1 MSNRN
6 ETDESAPNLE
16 RVEFQKLVRTY
27 SRTVFN
33 LAYAI
38 VGDRG
43 AAEEVSQDVFFR
55 VWQHLR
61 NFKGQSAFPTW
72 LYAITRNTAISYR
85 RKLLSR
91 GASKTSAYD
100 QIPEEY
106 LPVDVQSTTDFL
118 EERLLINL
126 IAELPPDMQ
135 SVIRL
140 FYLEEQS
147 VDRVAQVLRIPN
159 GTVKTLLHR
168 ARLRLQTRFEKY
180 RMEKLK

>member
-33 LAYAI
+33 LAYSI

-85 RKLLSR
+85 RKLLSC

-118 EERLLINL
+118 EERLLINF

>member
-1 MSNRN
+1 MSDRN
-6 ETDESAPNLE
+6 ETDGTAAH
-16 RVEFQKLVRTY
+16 RDRAEFQNVVRTY

-43 AAEEVSQDVFFR
+43 AAEEVSQDVFLR
-55 VWQHLR
+55 IWQHLGT
-61 NFKGQSAFPTW
+61 FKGQSAFSTW

-91 GASKTSAYD
+91 GASQGYTYD
-100 QIPEEY
+100 PSPEEY
-106 LPVDVQSTTDFL
+106 SPADVQHTTDFL
-118 EERLLINL
+118 EERLLINS

-140 FYLEEQS
+140 YYLEEQS
-147 VDRVAQVLRIPN
+147 VDRVAQVLQIPN

-168 ARLRLQTRFEKY
+168 ARLRLQSRLEKY
-180 RMEKLK
+180 RMEKLT